1 MFEMSI
7 AFRHIRARRRQ
18 TLFSVISVALS
29 VAIIIVSISM
39 LNGFMEN
46 IIDTTVENQAHIT
59 VFPKE
64 NEEKIYLYHG
74 LEDYLTQQEGVI
86 AVSSYYQGEAAL
98 KYRHNVEGIVLSGI
112 VPENEDRVLN
122 MEKDMVA
129 GELQS
134 LVIPGNNIIL
144 GSKLAQNL
152 EVDIGDTVT
161 AQVPGSSPTDFKIT
175 GIIRTG
181 TSADETSAYSNIVSV
196 QDLYHAGDIIT
207 GIGIKI
213 SDIYSA
219 QTLADMIDQQ
229 TDYDAVSWIELNSD
243 ILTLINTQQVFMVIF
258 YIMIFAISG
267 FSIANI
273 LSMIVMEK
281 VGEIGMLLAMGT
293 TKRSILCIFLLEAG
307 ILGMT
312 GVLVGF
318 VIGYIFCFVIVSITI
333 PVPPQMYFGLD
344 HLPLLITPQ
353 NFIIAGVFSMIIN
366 LIAGIQ
372 PARKASKM
380 DPVEAIHSV

>member
-7 AFRHIRARRRQ
+7 AFRHVSSHRRQ
-18 TLFSVISVALS
+18 TFFSVIAVALS
-29 VAIIIVSISM
+29 VAIIIVFISM
-39 LNGFMEN
+39 INGFMEN

-64 NEEKIYLYHG
+64 NEDEIYLYHG

-86 AVSSYYQGEAAL
+86 AVSSYYKGEAAL
-98 KYRHNVEGIVLSGI
+98 QYRHNVEGIVLSGI

-129 GELQS
+129 GELES
-134 LVIPGNNIIL
+134 LIIPGNNIIL

-181 TSADETSAYSNIVSV
+181 TPADEISAYGNLERV
-196 QDLYHAGDIIT
+196 QDLYNAGDIIT
-207 GIGIKI
+207 GTGIRI
-213 SDIYSA
+213 SDIYLA
-219 QTLADMIDQQ
+219 QTLANTIDRQ
-229 TDYDAVSWIELNSD
+229 TDYDAVSWIELNSE
-243 ILTLINTQQVFMVIF
+243 ILTLINTQQQFGVIF

-293 TKRSILCIFLLEAG
+293 TRRSILFIFLLEAG
-307 ILGMT
+307 ILGMI
-312 GVLVGF
+312 GVLVGC
-318 VIGYIFCFVIVSITI
+318 VIGYIFCLVIVSITI
-333 PVPPQMYFGLD
+333 PVPPEMYFGMD

-353 NFIIAGVFSMIIN
+353 SFIIAGGFSMIIN

>member
-7 AFRHIRARRRQ
+7 AVRHISSRRRQ
-18 TLFSVISVALS
+18 TLFSVIAVALS
-29 VAIIIVSISM
+29 VMIIIVMISL
-39 LNGFMEN
+39 LNGFMKN
-46 IIDTTVENQAHIT
+46 IIDSTVENQAHIT
-59 VFPKE
+59 VHPKE
-64 NEEKIYLYHG
+64 NEDEIYLYHG
-74 LEDYLTQQEGVI
+74 LEDYINQLEGVK
-86 AVSSYYQGEAAL
+86 AVSSYYHGEAAL

-112 VPENEDRVLN
+112 VPDNKDSVLN
-122 MEKDMVA
+122 MEKDMIA
-129 GELQS
+129 GHLES
-134 LVIPGNNIIL
+134 LLVPGNRIIL

-161 AQVPGSSPTDFKIT
+161 AHVSGSKPTDFAIT

-181 TSADETSAYSNIVSV
+181 TPADETSAYANLGRV
-196 QDLYHAGDIIT
+196 QDLYNSGDIIT

-213 SDIYSA
+213 SDIYA
-219 QTLADMIDQQ
+219 AETLANRIDIQ
-229 TDYDAVSWIELNSD
+229 TDYEAVSWIELNSE
-243 ILTLINTQQVFMVIF
+243 ILTLINTQKQFVVIF
-258 YIMIFAISG
+258 YVMVFAMSG

-281 VGEIGMLLAMGT
+281 VGEIGMMLAMGT
-293 TKRSILCIFLLEAG
+293 TRRSILFIFLLEAG

-312 GVLVGF
+312 GV
-318 VIGYIFCFVIVSITI
+318 VIGCVLGYILCMLIMSITI
-333 PVPPQMYFGLD
+333 PVPPEMYFGLD
-344 HLPLLITPQ
+344 HLPLLMTTE
-353 NFIIAGVFSMIIN
+353 NFIIAGAFSMVIN

>member
-7 AFRHIRARRRQ
+7 AFRHISSRRRQ
-18 TLFSVISVALS
+18 TFFSVIAVALS
-29 VAIIIVSISM
+29 VAVIIVITSM
-39 LNGFMEN
+39 LSGFMDN
-46 IIDTTVENQAHIT
+46 LIDTTVEKQAHIT

-64 NEEKIYLYHG
+64 NEDEIYLYHG
-74 LEDYLTQQEGVI
+74 LEDYLSQQEGVI
-86 AVSSYYQGEAAL
+86 AVSSYYKGEAAL
-98 KYRHNVEGIVLSGI
+98 QYRHNVEGIVLSGI

-129 GELQS
+129 GELES

-161 AQVPGSSPTDFKIT
+161 AQVPGSSPTNFKIT

-181 TSADETSAYSNIVSV
+181 TPADETSAYGNLRRV
-196 QDLYHAGDIIT
+196 QDLYNAGDIIT
-207 GIGIKI
+207 GIGIRV
-213 SDIYSA
+213 SDIYLA
-219 QTLADMIDQQ
+219 QTLANTIDQQ
-229 TDYDAVSWIELNSD
+229 TDYDAVSWMELNSE
-243 ILTLINTQQVFMVIF
+243 ILTMINMQKQFMIIF
-258 YIMIFAISG
+258 YIMIFSISA

-281 VGEIGMLLAMGT
+281 VGDIGMLLAMGT

-307 ILGMT
+307 ILGMI

-318 VIGYIFCFVIVSITI
+318 VIGYILCLVIVSITI
-333 PVPPQMYFGLD
+333 PIPPEMYFGLD
-344 HLPLLITPQ
+344 HLPLLMTPQ